1 MVIRAD
7 QQVLNFILASV
18 SKKILVYIATAKTA
32 TDTWKTLQEQLT
44 SQTRP
49 RAINMWVA
57 LATTPEGNLSV
68 TK

>member
-18 SKKILVYIATAKTA
+18 SKKILVCIATAKTA

-44 SQTRP
+44 S
-49 RAINMWVA
+49 
-57 LATTPEGNLSV
+57 
-68 TK
+68 